1 MTKKLYTERRFI
13 RALEKGWISIEGVI
27 NRFAKSDFN
36 PLQHLGT
43 LTIFMLVVLIAT
55 GAYLTL
61 FYRPGAEVAYD
72 TVAKISSTWY
82 GSLIRS
88 VHRYA
93 SDAMIILIILHLF
106 RMFTGDR
113 FWGPRWLAWTSGWI
127 MLAMVWLTGTFG
139 YWMIWDERA
148 QWMTEFMME
157 NIAGYS
163 GLTYISTDLASR
175 TFSNFVIILFLHL
188 FVPLIAFFFINI
200 HSLRL
205 SRARW
210 WTPRWA
216 VVQALVGLIVL
227 SLIRPA
233 MSYQPADLGRMVE
246 SVPVDSL
253 YLVLL
258 PLTDM
263 WGNVIFWGLAILL
276 VGSLFFLPWLASGRD
291 DGPAIVTDAKCTGC
305 TLCYTDC
312 PYDAIRMVERN
323 DDSGY
328 PKLAVVN
335 ASQCTACGICVGA
348 CPVDALDLKGG
359 YNGEQ
364 VFGVVK
370 GAVKREMKDG
380 HPVTVLFASQRT
392 QTLGGLPAKLNVN
405 EEKAAVGVT
414 EWGSSDAAR
423 VVTAVLP
430 SIGAVNIDWVKSLQ
444 NEGVRDLVL
453 LSSPYYD
460 NVNREDAYSILNRLS
475 IRPALVGEG
484 LHWLEATPTDPKP
497 VEKLLDVLHSEAGQ
511 KNKPQ
516 PVLPEIKQRNKL
528 VPSLVGGLIGTVLLL
543 GLFAIALPLDVRTGM
558 DAADESALRI
568 AVDAKGKVEL
578 SEIPEGITLPEGADP
593 EKIFGGTHFPMSVR
607 VVIDGETEFED
618 VFKPT
623 GISGNGRIAALEFLE
638 VEPGTRLVEVFIKD
652 DSDDYR
658 LAFSGEVNFEK
669 GKVNILAYDEK
680 TDTFVLR

>member
-1 MTKKLYTERRFI
+1 MTKKLYTERRFM
-13 RALEKGWISIEGVI
+13 RALEKGWISVEGVV

-36 PLQHLGT
+36 PFHHLGT

-55 GAYLTL
+55 GVYLTL

-93 SDAMIILIILHLF
+93 SDAMIILIILHLC
-106 RMFTGDR
+106 RMFLGDR

-127 MLAMVWLTGTFG
+127 ILAMVWLTGTFG

-148 QWMTEFMME
+148 QWMTEFMMK

-188 FVPLIAFFFINI
+188 FVPLVAFFAINI

-216 VVQALVGLIVL
+216 AFQALVGLIIL
-227 SLIRPA
+227 SLIKPA
-233 MSYQPADLGRMVE
+233 MSYQPADLSRMVE

-253 YLVLL
+253 YLILL

-276 VGSLFFLPWLASGRD
+276 VGSLFFLPWLAPGRD

-370 GAVKREMKDG
+370 GAVKREVKEG
-380 HPVTVLFASQRT
+380 HPVTVLFASQRI

-414 EWGSSDAAR
+414 DWGSKDAAR

-430 SIGAVNIDWVKSLQ
+430 SIGAVNIDWVKTLQ

-460 NVNREDAYSILNRLS
+460 NVNREDAYSILNRLYT
-475 IRPALVGEG
+475 RPALVGEG

-497 VEKLLDVLHSEAGQ
+497 VEKLLDNLHSEAGQ

-516 PVLPEIKQRNKL
+516 PILPEIKQRNKL
-528 VPSLVGGLIGTVLLL
+528 VPSFIGGLFGTVLLL
-543 GLFAIALPLDVRTGM
+543 GLFALALPLDVRSGM
-558 DAADESALRI
+558 AAADESALRI

-578 SEIPEGITLPEGADP
+578 AEIPEGITLPEGADP
-593 EKIFGGTHFPMSVR
+593 EKIFGGTHYPMSVR
-607 VVIDGETEFED
+607 VVIDGETVFED

-623 GISGNGRIAALEFLE
+623 GVSGNGRIAALKFLE
-638 VEPGTRLVEVFIKD
+638 VESGVHIVELFIKD
-652 DSDDYR
+652 DSDDFR

-669 GKVNILAYDEK
+669 GQVSILAYDEK